1 MIFHSSCIM
10 PRVAR
15 VMSRSAWWIESWA
28 FEHSWMIRSPPVQAG
43 SGVSFGKTG
52 MVVSPRGAIPASLI
66 QSELFGYEEG
76 AYFVRDNG
84 AGFDMAHA
92 AKLFGVF
99 TRLHHDTEFDGTG
112 VGLAIARR
120 IVERHGGHIWASGEP
135 GKGAEFRFALA
146 DQGA

>member
-52 MVVSPRGAIPASLI
+52 MVVSPRGAIPARPYLAVNTLAPRPTVPVKMS
-66 QSELFGYEEG
+66 G
-76 AYFVRDNG
+76 
-84 AGFDMAHA
+84 
-92 AKLFGVF
+92 
-99 TRLHHDTEFDGTG
+99 GTCTPSTPLSVPPISVSRG
-112 VGLAIARR
+112 RRARR
-120 IVERHGGHIWASGEP
+120 DQRSLAER
-135 GKGAEFRFALA
+135 L
-146 DQGA
+146 